1 MTGSLIPASNYKVE
15 SWVKNSHF
23 IATIGP
29 AFTVSD
35 ARDFIAEINEQYADA
50 THNVPAY
57 VIGSGPSTIA
67 HSSDDGEPSG
77 TAGKP
82 ALSVLI
88 GSELGDTVLVITR
101 YFGGT
106 KLGTGGLVK
115 AYSNAAKDAVQG
127 VPKANKISVH
137 QASITCPYNI
147 HESALRLVKL
157 HRGLNIQEKFSE
169 HVQIDFSLP
178 KDELSALQESISE
191 LSNGQIPVIIL
202 KKNLIALQPIR
213 PFQEK
218 STHA

>member
-1 MTGSLIPASNYKVE
+1 MAGNLIPASKYEVE

-23 IATIGP
+23 ISTIGP
-29 AFTVSD
+29 AFTVAD

-50 THNVPAY
+50 THNVPVY
-57 VIGSGPSTIA
+57 VIGSGTSTIA

-82 ALSVLI
+82 ALSVLM

-127 VPKANKISVH
+127 VPKAKKISVH

-147 HESALRLVKL
+147 HESALRMIKL
-157 HRGLNIQEKFSE
+157 HQGLNIQEDFTE
-169 HVQIDFSLP
+169 HVQIGFSLP
-178 KDELSALQESISE
+178 IEEFAALQESISE
-191 LSNGQIPVIIL
+191 LSNGRISVIIH

-213 PFQEK
+213 SFQDK
-218 STHA
+218 STNA